1 MCNFFSSN
9 LMDSLKS
16 TCGPHVKNGCSRHSY
31 KEVLEVNTIILK
43 LKTST
48 CREAKVFAAS
58 CTI

>member
-1 MCNFFSSN
+1 
-9 LMDSLKS
+9 
-16 TCGPHVKNGCSRHSY
+16 
-31 KEVLEVNTIILK
+31 VNTIILK